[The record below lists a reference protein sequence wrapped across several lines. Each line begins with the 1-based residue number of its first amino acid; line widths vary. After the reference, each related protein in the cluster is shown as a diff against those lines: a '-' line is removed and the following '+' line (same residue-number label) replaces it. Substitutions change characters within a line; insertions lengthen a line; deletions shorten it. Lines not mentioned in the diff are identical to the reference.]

1 MQAMTYKIRKREN
14 VTLYLA
20 SEVIELDPNDFRNLK
35 ENPYTGDSQEEFLS
49 YINNLN
55 LDFDDA
61 PEELDYDVQDGL
73 NKLGQNIKWT
83 EFGSSAEKGSDTWY
97 ELGEDIKSYRRT
109 GGFDIH
115 CSTSA

>member
-1 MQAMTYKIRKREN
+1 MTYKIRKREN

-20 SEVIELDPNDFRNLK
+20 SEVIELEDKPFRELE

-55 LDFDDA
+55 LEFDNA
-61 PEELDYDVQDGL
+61 PDELDYEVQDKL

-83 EFGSSAEKGSDTWY
+83 EFGSSAQKGSDTWY
-97 ELGEDIKSYRRT
+97 ELGEEDESYRRT
-109 GGFDIH
+109 GGFDIS
-115 CSTSA
+115 CSTSE